1 MTAVYDSI
9 IGRGADGPPV
19 PEPLAKEI
27 IQELPQASVILNRA
41 RTVRMSSKT
50 LKQPV
55 LSALPDAYW
64 VNGDTG
70 LKQTTK
76 AEWDNKVLTA
86 EELAAIVVIP
96 DALIDDSNV
105 PLWDEIKPLLV
116 AAIGRKVD
124 EAALFGVDKPA
135 SWPASIVTGATTAN
149 NTVQAGTGAD
159 LAVDVAELGKTLAED
174 GFALDGFASKP
185 GINWE
190 LIGLRSETGIPIYSP
205 SLAAGQPSTLY
216 GYPLHEVTN
225 GSWDAG
231 EADMIAADWGKFV
244 VGVRQDITFK
254 VFDSGVISDGDGKV
268 IVNLMQQ
275 DSKALRVVFRVA
287 YQVAAPLTA
296 IGAAAG
302 TTGYPAAVLLPKA

>member
-9 IGRGADGPPV
+9 INRGADGPPV

-27 IQELPQASVILNRA
+27 IQELPQASVMLNRA
-41 RTVRMSSKT
+41 RIVRMSSKT

-64 VNGDTG
+64 VNGDAG

-96 DALIDDSNV
+96 DALFDDANV

-116 AAIGRKVD
+116 QAIGRKVD

-135 SWPASIVTGATTAN
+135 SWPASVVTGATTAS
-149 NTVQAGTGAD
+149 NTVTVGTGDD
-159 LAVDVAELGKTLAED
+159 LAVDVADMGKKLAES

-185 GINWE
+185 GINWQ
-190 LIGLRSETGIPIYSP
+190 LIGLRSESGNPIYSP

-216 GYPLHEVTN
+216 GYPLNEVTN
-225 GSWDAG
+225 GSWDAE
-231 EADMIAADWGKFV
+231 EAEMIAADWDKFV
-244 VGVRQDITFK
+244 VGIRQDITFK

-275 DSKALRVVFRVA
+275 DAKALRVVFRVA

-296 IGAAAG
+296 VAG
-302 TTGYPAAVLLPKA
+302 KAGYPAAVLLPKA

>member
-9 IGRGADGPPV
+9 ITRGSDGPPV
-19 PEPLAKEI
+19 PEPLANEI
-27 IQELPQASVILNRA
+27 IKELPQASVMLNRA
-41 RTVRMSSKT
+41 RMVRMSSKT

-64 VNGDTG
+64 VNGDAG

-96 DALIDDSNV
+96 DALFDDSNV
-105 PLWDEIKPLLV
+105 PLWEEIKPLLV
-116 AAIGRKVD
+116 QAIGRKVD
-124 EAALFGVDKPA
+124 EAALFGVDKPT
-135 SWPASIVTGATTAN
+135 SWPASIVTGATTAG
-149 NTVQAGTGAD
+149 NTVTAGTGAD
-159 LAVDVAELGKTLAED
+159 LAVDVADLGKELAED

-190 LIGLRSETGIPIYSP
+190 LIGLRSDSGTPIYSP

-216 GYPLHEVTN
+216 GYPLNEVTN
-225 GSWDAG
+225 GSWDST
-231 EADMIAADWGKFV
+231 EADLIAADWDKFV
-244 VGVRQDITFK
+244 VGIRQDITFK

-268 IVNLMQQ
+268 IVNLLQQ

-296 IGAAAG
+296 VGGATA
-302 TTGYPAAVLLPKA
+302 YPAAVLLPKA